1 MFELSKELLETVKR
15 ALEDSPVPAMEGPQI
30 YFACKTGCSGACKNT
45 CRGECKGSCK
55 GSCTR
60 SCQGH
65 SR

>member
-1 MFELSKELLETVKR
+1 MFNVKKSVLNKIKEALAAQPEL
-15 ALEDSPVPAMEGPQI
+15 APVGPNI
-30 YFACKTGCSGACKNT
+30 KYGCSSCTGSCKLS
-45 CRGECKGSCK
+45 CRGDCKGSCK